1 MIKFSAK
8 MERVIES
15 FSSKDREQLQY
26 CMDIASNVLK
36 DHKRS
41 DDTPFI
47 NHVTAVV
54 EIVACELGLKN
65 DSICAVFIHEA
76 CRVNRDIIGS
86 CRSLPQDIVS
96 IAEGLNKISQIKPK
110 DTGLQA
116 ENYRKLIISYSVDPR
131 VTLLKLADRLE
142 IMRSMDIF
150 TKSKQLKKSTETLM
164 LYAPLAHQLG
174 LYNLK
179 SELEDLSFKYSD
191 PESYR
196 TIVNKLKSGE
206 QERKRLADLFVKP
219 IELEL
224 KKARVKYILKSR
236 TKSAYSIYKKM
247 QNQQIPFEAVA
258 DLFAIRVIIDAP
270 YEQEKDYC
278 WRVYS
283 IVTSEYVPDTKRLRD
298 WITVP
303 KDNGYESL
311 HTTVKTKDGNVI
323 EVQIRTKRM
332 DDIAENGYASHWSY
346 KGVKSEDSLTEWL
359 NGVKNILEKRNISQS
374 LSSFNLAL
382 DEIFVFTPDEDLRR
396 LPSGSSVLDFAFDI
410 HTNLGVKCSGAKIN
424 GKPVSIRERL
434 KTGDVVEI
442 MSSKN
447 QRPSADWLNFV
458 VTSKARARIKQKL
471 KEEDGKRAS
480 EGRELLERRVANWK
494 LDFNDTIFNALLKKY
509 KYKTASEFY
518 IALALEQIDIFDVK
532 SFLSSDESKRTI
544 HEEREIVTISES
556 KTPKKEA
563 KEDYLI
569 IDEKVNN
576 VSFKLAKCCN
586 PIMGD
591 DVFGFVTIKEGIK
604 IHRISCPNASRLFDN
619 YPYRIQRV
627 KWRESGGSHRFNA
640 SIKISGY
647 GDSSVTQGVME
658 VLSSLGVT
666 LRSFNI
672 NDEKG
677 KLDARLVVSV
687 TNNQQLDKFIFNLKK
702 IKGIKSVARLSN
714 I

>member
-8 MERVIES
+8 MERVIDS

-26 CMDIASNVLK
+26 CIDIASNVLK

-47 NHVTAVV
+47 NHVTAVA
-54 EIVACELGLKN
+54 EIAACELGLKN

-76 CRVNRDIIGS
+76 CRINRDIIGA
-86 CRSLPQDIVS
+86 CKSLPQDVVS

-206 QERKRLADLFVKP
+206 QERKRLTDLFVKP

-224 KKARVKYILKSR
+224 KKARIKYILKSR

-258 DLFAIRVIIDAP
+258 DLFAIRIIIDAP

-311 HTTVKTKDGNVI
+311 HTTVKTKEGNVI

-359 NGVKNILEKRNISQS
+359 NGVKNILEKRNISHS

-509 KYKTASEFY
+509 KYK
-518 IALALEQIDIFDVK
+518 
-532 SFLSSDESKRTI
+532 
-544 HEEREIVTISES
+544 
-556 KTPKKEA
+556 
-563 KEDYLI
+563 
-569 IDEKVNN
+569 
-576 VSFKLAKCCN
+576 
-586 PIMGD
+586 
-591 DVFGFVTIKEGIK
+591 
-604 IHRISCPNASRLFDN
+604 
-619 YPYRIQRV
+619 
-627 KWRESGGSHRFNA
+627 
-640 SIKISGY
+640 
-647 GDSSVTQGVME
+647 
-658 VLSSLGVT
+658 
-666 LRSFNI
+666 
-672 NDEKG
+672 
-677 KLDARLVVSV
+677 
-687 TNNQQLDKFIFNLKK
+687 
-702 IKGIKSVARLSN
+702 
-714 I
+714 